1 MHTKPCHSSMCTT
14 HIQFRASVVF
24 DILALYKLHII
35 IVVVVVV
42 IVIVLHGLFPF
53 VLPAVIDE

>member
-35 IVVVVVV
+35 IVVVVV
-42 IVIVLHGLFPF
+42 IVLHGLFPF